1 MYDLISPTAPE
12 EMLNSACVREKLK
25 KVSNTETLWWPK
37 VLFHVDFADGG
48 PIRNFLPFRY
58 FASVVFINVSVG
70 KWQTTF
76 TSINLLL
83 LAINVKA
90 MNDLLVVEL
99 IFQFEPFGRIDSLL
113 SI

>member
-37 VLFHVDFADGG
+37 VLFHVVFADRGT
-48 PIRNFLPFRY
+48 IRNFLPFRY

-83 LAINVKA
+83 AINVKA

-99 IFQFEPFGRIDSLL
+99 IFQFAPFGRIDSLL